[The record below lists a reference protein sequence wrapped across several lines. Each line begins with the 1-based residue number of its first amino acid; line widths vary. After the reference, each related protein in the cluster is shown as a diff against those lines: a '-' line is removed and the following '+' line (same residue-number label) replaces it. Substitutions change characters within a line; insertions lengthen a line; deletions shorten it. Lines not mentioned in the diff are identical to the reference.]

1 MKKILFFL
9 FLFIYSQIFAQLNP
23 ATKEYINSEIKDIA
37 KLLKKG
43 KIKPGYY
50 VKGIDTTSTFLI
62 DFKNSKKTNSHLFC
76 VEVLTENSFNIIYP
90 TDINYYSVNGKG
102 YKKHSS
108 RKNSFFIKE
117 LEIGKVKL
125 YSRAKLPSNSK
136 NLYYI
141 LFENEKNYL
150 ILDADA
156 EDIEIVTLSSGSN
169 GNSNG
174 SATIGISS
182 SGQNEKFK
190 LFIKTYF
197 SDCKSVVN
205 MVRADL
211 LTITDLQSI
220 VSRYNKCS
228 D

>member
-90 TDINYYSVNGKG
+90 TDINYYSVNGKR
-102 YKKHSS
+102 YKKHASK
-108 RKNSFFIKE
+108 KNSFFIKE

-220 VSRYNKCS
+220 VSRYNNCS

>member
-1 MKKILFFL
+1 MKKIFFFL

-23 ATKEYINSEIKDIA
+23 ATKEYINSEIKDTA

-43 KIKPGYY
+43 KINPGYY
-50 VKGIDTTSTFLI
+50 VKGIDTTFTFLI

-76 VEVLTENSFNIIYP
+76 VEILGKDSIKIIYP
-90 TDINYYSVNGKG
+90 KDINFYSVNDKS
-102 YKKHSS
+102 YKKHIAN
-108 RKNSFFIKE
+108 KNRFFIEE

-125 YSRAKLPSNSK
+125 YHRAKIPCDYK

-141 LFENEKNYL
+141 LFENEKDYL

-156 EDIEIVTLSSGSN
+156 EDIEIVRLSTGSN

-190 LFIKTYF
+190 LFIRTYF
-197 SDCKSVVN
+197 NDCESVVN
-205 MVRADL
+205 MVRADI
-211 LTITDLQSI
+211 LTATDLQSI

>member
-50 VKGIDTTSTFLI
+50 VKGIDTTFTFLI

-76 VEVLTENSFNIIYP
+76 VEVLGKDSIKIIYP
-90 TDINYYSVNGKG
+90 KDINFYSVNDKT
-102 YKKHSS
+102 YKKHIAN
-108 RKNSFFIKE
+108 KNQFFIEE

-169 GNSNG
+169 LNSNG

-182 SGQNEKFK
+182 SEQNEKFK

-220 VSRYNKCS
+220 VSRLNLIP
-228 D
+228 

>member
-1 MKKILFFL
+1 MKRIFFFL

-23 ATKEYINSEIKDIA
+23 ATKEYINSEIKDTA

-50 VKGIDTTSTFLI
+50 VNGIDTTFTFLI

-76 VEVLTENSFNIIYP
+76 VEVLGNDSIKIIYP
-90 TDINYYSVNGKG
+90 TDINYYSVNGKR
-102 YKKHSS
+102 YKKHTSK
-108 RKNSFFIKE
+108 KNSFFIKE
-117 LEIGKVKL
+117 LEIGEVKL
-125 YSRAKLPSNSK
+125 FSRAKLPSDSK
-136 NLYYI
+136 NLYYL
-141 LFENEKNYL
+141 LFKNETNYL
-150 ILDADA
+150 VLNADA
-156 EDIEIVTLSSGSN
+156 EELEIVTLSSGSN
-169 GNSNG
+169 GNSSG

-190 LFIKTYF
+190 LFIRTYF
-197 SDCKSVVN
+197 NGCESVVN

>member
-50 VKGIDTTSTFLI
+50 VKGIDTTFTFLI

-76 VEVLTENSFNIIYP
+76 VEVLGNDSIKIIYP
-90 TDINYYSVNGKG
+90 KDINFYSVNDKS
-102 YKKHSS
+102 YKKHIAN
-108 RKNSFFIKE
+108 KNQFFIEE

-156 EDIEIVTLSSGSN
+156 QDIEIVTLSSGSN

-197 SDCKSVVN
+197 NAV
-205 MVRADL
+205 
-211 LTITDLQSI
+211 
-220 VSRYNKCS
+220 
-228 D
+228 